1 MNLFI
6 DDIRFPEQANPPVDT
21 GLVWTIARDYVEAMN
36 LIQEHKPQ
44 RIAFDHDLSMDHYAG
59 RFGGE
64 KTGYD
69 VAKDLIELDMN
80 EPEAGYITKDFI
92 FTCHSANPDGKRN
105 ILNLLAR
112 YYREKFIINPK
123 KEIAHV

>member
-6 DDIRFPEQANPPVDT
+6 DDIRFPEQASPPVDT
-21 GLVWTIARDYVEAMN
+21 GLDWTIARDYVEAMN

-44 RIAFDHDLSMDHYAG
+44 RIAFDHDLAVMHY
-59 RFGGE
+59 E

-69 VAKDLIELDMN
+69 VAKDLIELDLID
-80 EPEAGYITKDFI
+80 PEAGYITKDFI

-123 KEIAHV
+123 KETAHV